1 MSEEGEAEPGLNSNT
16 TEMHD
21 ADKAVMSAHSIQ
33 YKNVSKGPELE
44 TEFRMYIANM
54 TRRQRRREQDVS
66 LNTTAAVAVAAAK
79 VATDEQSPLTGN
91 ADDCQMI
98 EEVTIYP
105 ASHFVTSQDEKMRIL
120 SAIRSELQDRV
131 EELEDSGLFLEAERL
146 TQRTEADLMQIE
158 TVGYC
163 RGVWRA

>member
-1 MSEEGEAEPGLNSNT
+1 
-16 TEMHD
+16 
-21 ADKAVMSAHSIQ
+21 
-33 YKNVSKGPELE
+33 
-44 TEFRMYIANM
+44 
-54 TRRQRRREQDVS
+54 VS

-79 VATDEQSPLTGN
+79 VATDEQSPLTGT